1 MPSFFTRKK
10 SDGSQVSAILRSVF
24 FRFDYKQLIPMFV
37 LLLIGISFVY
47 GIGQQVGGV
56 GAEIY
61 WRRQIQ
67 WASIGL
73 VLWLLM
79 ALFDYR
85 KYGFLALFLWPI
97 SIALLGIVLKFGVDR
112 FGAKRWFSLFGFSVQ
127 PSEIAKLCTIVFLA
141 WLLSRKDIDVNK
153 LKWFFLSL
161 LILAVPAFLIFQQPN
176 LSTALTVLICGTAVI
191 FTARL
196 KVKIILIITA
206 IAAILAPIGYGM
218 LRDYH
223 KERIAVFL
231 DASKDPL
238 NAGWNQMQSEL
249 AVGSGGLTGKGFMH
263 GTQNN
268 LGYLPQTVSN
278 SDFIFS
284 VIAEE
289 TGFLGAAVVIA
300 MYVLLMISIF
310 STAITAQDDFGRYL
324 CAGIGAMFAL
334 HSIVNMGMTIRMMP
348 VTGLPL
354 PLVSYGGTFMV
365 TSLMALGIVQSVYSK
380 RVIPDPED

>member
-1 MPSFFTRKK
+1 MPSFFARKK
-10 SDGSQVSAILRSVF
+10 SNGSQVSAILRSVF
-24 FRFDYKQLIPMFV
+24 FRFDYKQLIPMFI
-37 LLLIGISFVY
+37 LLVIGVCFVY

-67 WASIGL
+67 WAAIGL
-73 VLWLLM
+73 IFWLAM
-79 ALFDYR
+79 AIFDYR
-85 KYGFLALFLWPI
+85 KYGILSMFLWPL

-127 PSEIAKLCTIVFLA
+127 PSEIAKLCTVVFLA
-141 WLLSRKDIDVNK
+141 WLLSRKDVDVNK
-153 LKWFFLSL
+153 IKWFFLSL
-161 LILAVPAFLIFQQPN
+161 LILAVPAFLIFRQPN

-196 KVKIILIITA
+196 KAKTILIIA
-206 IAAILAPIGYGM
+206 VIMAILAPIGYGM

-249 AVGSGGLTGKGFMH
+249 AVGSGGLTGKGFMQ
-263 GTQNN
+263 GTQNY

-310 STAITAQDDFGRYL
+310 STALTAQDDFGRYL

-380 RVIPDPED
+380 RVIPDSED

>member
-1 MPSFFTRKK
+1 MPSFFARKK
-10 SDGSQVSAILRSVF
+10 NDGSQVFSVLRSIF
-24 FRFDYKQLIPMFV
+24 FRFDYLQIIPMLL
-37 LLLIGISFVY
+37 LLLIGVFFVY

-73 VLWLLM
+73 VLWLVM

-85 KYGFLALFLWPI
+85 KYGIISLFLWPL

-112 FGAKRWFSLFGFSVQ
+112 FGAKRWFSLFGFSIQ
-127 PSEIAKLCTIVFLA
+127 PSEIAKLCTVVFLA
-141 WLLSRKDIDVNK
+141 WLLSRKDVDINK
-153 LKWFFLSL
+153 IKWFFLSI
-161 LILAVPAFLIFQQPN
+161 LILAVPSFLIFRQPN

-196 KVKIILIITA
+196 KAKIILIIA
-206 IAAILAPIGYGM
+206 IIMAILAPIGYGM

-249 AVGSGGLTGKGFMH
+249 AVGSGGLTGKGFMQ
-263 GTQNN
+263 GTQNY

-310 STAITAQDDFGRYL
+310 STALTAQDDFGRYL

-380 RVIPDPED
+380 RVIPDSED

>member
-1 MPSFFTRKK
+1 MAVFTRKK
-10 SDGSQVSAILRSVF
+10 SDGSQFLAVLRSVF
-24 FRFDYKQLIPMFV
+24 FRFDWKQIIPMFV
-37 LLLIGISFVY
+37 LLLFGVFFVY

-67 WASIGL
+67 WAVIGL
-73 VLWLLM
+73 AIWLVTSV
-79 ALFDYR
+79 FDYR
-85 KYGFLALFLWPI
+85 KYGVISLFLWPFCT
-97 SIALLGIVLKFGVDR
+97 ALLGIVLKFGVGR

-127 PSEIAKLCTIVFLA
+127 PSEIAKLCTIIFLA

-153 LKWFFLSL
+153 IKWFFISV
-161 LILAVPAFLIFQQPN
+161 LILAIPAFLIFQQPN
-176 LSTALTVLICGTAVI
+176 LSTALTVVICGVAVI

-196 KVKIILIITA
+196 KLRTILILTA
-206 IAAILAPIGYGM
+206 VMAILAPLGYSM

-223 KERIAVFL
+223 KQRIAVFL

-249 AVGSGGLTGKGFMH
+249 AVGSGGLTGKGFMQ

-289 TGFLGAAVVIA
+289 MGFLGAVLVVA

-310 STAITAQDDFGRYL
+310 STALTASDDFGRYL
-324 CAGIGAMFAL
+324 CAGIGTMFAL
-334 HSIVNMGMTIRMMP
+334 HSIVNMGMTIRLMP

-380 RVIPDPED
+380 RVIPDTED

>member
-1 MPSFFTRKK
+1 MPSFFARKK
-10 SDGSQVSAILRSVF
+10 SNGSQVSAILRSVF
-24 FRFDYKQLIPMFV
+24 FRFDYKQLIPMFI
-37 LLLIGISFVY
+37 LLVVGVCFVY

-67 WASIGL
+67 WAAVGL

-85 KYGFLALFLWPI
+85 KYGVISMFLWPL

-112 FGAKRWFSLFGFSVQ
+112 FGAKRWFSLFGFSIQ
-127 PSEIAKLCTIVFLA
+127 PSEIAKLCTVVFLA
-141 WLLSRKDIDVNK
+141 WLLSRKDVDINK
-153 LKWFFLSL
+153 IKWFFLSL
-161 LILAVPAFLIFQQPN
+161 LILAIPAFLIFRQPN
-176 LSTALTVLICGTAVI
+176 LSTALTVFICGTAVI

-196 KVKIILIITA
+196 KAKTILIIT
-206 IAAILAPIGYGM
+206 IIMAILAPVGYGM

-289 TGFLGAAVVIA
+289 TGFLGAAVVIT

-310 STAITAQDDFGRYL
+310 STALTAQDDFGRYL

>member
-1 MPSFFTRKK
+1 ML
-10 SDGSQVSAILRSVF
+10 SALRSVF
-24 FRFDYKQLIPMFV
+24 FRFDYKQIIPMII
-37 LLLIGISFVY
+37 LLLFGVFFVY

-61 WRRQIQ
+61 WKRQIQ
-67 WASIGL
+67 WAAIGL
-73 VLWLLM
+73 VIWLVL

-85 KYGFLALFLWPI
+85 KYGVISLFLWPV
-97 SIALLGIVLKFGVDR
+97 SVALLGIVLKFGVDR
-112 FGAKRWFSLFGFSVQ
+112 FGAKRWFSLFGFSIQ

-153 LKWFFLSL
+153 IKWFFLSI

-176 LSTALTVLICGTAVI
+176 LSTALTVIICCTAVI

-196 KVKIILIITA
+196 KLKTILIITVLL
-206 IAAILAPIGYGM
+206 AILAPIGYSM

-249 AVGSGGLTGKGFMH
+249 AVGSGGMTGKGFMH
-263 GTQNN
+263 GTQNY

-289 TGFLGAAVVIA
+289 TGFVGAMVVVA
-300 MYVLLMISIF
+300 MYILLMISIF
-310 STAITAQDDFGRYL
+310 STALTAQDDFGRYL

-365 TSLMALGIVQSVYSK
+365 TSLMALGMVQSVYSK
-380 RVIPDPED
+380 RIIPEQED

>member
-37 LLLIGISFVY
+37 LLLIGIFFVY

>member
-1 MPSFFTRKK
+1 MPSFFARKK
-10 SDGSQVSAILRSVF
+10 SNGSQVSAILRSVF
-24 FRFDYKQLIPMFV
+24 FRFDYKQLIPMFI
-37 LLLIGISFVY
+37 LLLIGVSFVY

-67 WASIGL
+67 WAAIGL
-73 VLWLLM
+73 VFWLLL

-85 KYGFLALFLWPI
+85 KYGIISMFLWPL

-112 FGAKRWFSLFGFSVQ
+112 FGAKRWFSLFGFSIQ
-127 PSEIAKLCTIVFLA
+127 PSEIAKLCTVVFLA
-141 WLLSRKDIDVNK
+141 WLLSRKDVDINK
-153 LKWFFLSL
+153 IKWFFLSL
-161 LILAVPAFLIFQQPN
+161 LILAVPAFLIFRQPN

-196 KVKIILIITA
+196 KAKTILIITV
-206 IAAILAPIGYGM
+206 IMAILAPVGYGM

-249 AVGSGGLTGKGFMH
+249 AVGSGGLTGKGFMQ

-310 STAITAQDDFGRYL
+310 STALTAQDDFGRYL

>member
-10 SDGSQVSAILRSVF
+10 SDGSQVLSALRSVF
-24 FRFDYKQLIPMFV
+24 FRFDYKQIIPMII
-37 LLLIGISFVY
+37 LLLFGVFFVY

-61 WRRQIQ
+61 WKRQIQ
-67 WASIGL
+67 WAVIGL
-73 VLWLLM
+73 VIWLVL

-85 KYGFLALFLWPI
+85 KYGVISLFLWPI

-112 FGAKRWFSLFGFSVQ
+112 FGAKRWFSLFGFSIQ

-153 LKWFFLSL
+153 IKWFFLSI
-161 LILAVPAFLIFQQPN
+161 LILTVPAFLIFQQPN
-176 LSTALTVLICGTAVI
+176 LSTALTVIICGVSII

-196 KVKIILIITA
+196 KLKTILIITVLL
-206 IAAILAPIGYGM
+206 AILAPIGYSM

-249 AVGSGGLTGKGFMH
+249 AVGSGGLTGKGFMQ

-289 TGFLGAAVVIA
+289 TGFIGAMVVVA
-300 MYVLLMISIF
+300 MYILLMISIF
-310 STAITAQDDFGRYL
+310 STALTAQDDFGRYL

-365 TSLMALGIVQSVYSK
+365 TSLMALGMVQSVYSK
-380 RVIPDPED
+380 RIIPEPED

>member
-1 MPSFFTRKK
+1 ML
-10 SDGSQVSAILRSVF
+10 AALRSVF
-24 FRFDYKQLIPMFV
+24 FRFDYKQIIPMII
-37 LLLIGISFVY
+37 LLLFGIFFVY

-67 WASIGL
+67 WAAVGL
-73 VLWLLM
+73 VIWLVT
-79 ALFDYR
+79 ALLDYR
-85 KYGFLALFLWPI
+85 KYGIIAMFLWPVCI
-97 SIALLGIVLKFGVDR
+97 SLLAIVLKFGVGR

-127 PSEIAKLCTIVFLA
+127 PSEIAKLCTIIFLA
-141 WLLSRKDIDVNK
+141 WLLSRKDIDINK
-153 LKWFFLSL
+153 IKWFFLSIL
-161 LILAVPAFLIFQQPN
+161 LLAIPAFLIFQQPN
-176 LSTALTVLICGTAVI
+176 LSTALTVVICGTAVI

-196 KVKIILIITA
+196 KLKIILIITA
-206 IAAILAPIGYGM
+206 ALAIMAPIGYGM

-263 GTQNN
+263 GTQNY

-289 TGFLGAAVVIA
+289 LGFLGAAAVVT

-310 STAITAQDDFGRYL
+310 STALTASDDFGRYL

-334 HSIVNMGMTIRMMP
+334 HSLVNMGMTIRMMP

-365 TSLMALGIVQSVYSK
+365 TSLMSLGIVQSVYSK
-380 RVIPDPED
+380 RTIPDPED

>member
-1 MPSFFTRKK
+1 MPSFFARKK
-10 SDGSQVSAILRSVF
+10 SNGSQVSAILRSVF
-24 FRFDYKQLIPMFV
+24 FRFDYKQLIPMFI
-37 LLLIGISFVY
+37 LLVVGVCFVY

-67 WASIGL
+67 WAAVGL

-85 KYGFLALFLWPI
+85 KYGVISMFLWPL

-112 FGAKRWFSLFGFSVQ
+112 FGAKRWFSLFGFSIQ
-127 PSEIAKLCTIVFLA
+127 PSEIAKLCTVVFLA
-141 WLLSRKDIDVNK
+141 WLLSRKDVDINK
-153 LKWFFLSL
+153 IKWFFLSL
-161 LILAVPAFLIFQQPN
+161 LILAIPAFLIFRQPN
-176 LSTALTVLICGTAVI
+176 LSTALTVFICGTAVI

-196 KVKIILIITA
+196 KAKTILIITIIMA
-206 IAAILAPIGYGM
+206 VLAPVGYGM

-289 TGFLGAAVVIA
+289 TGFLGAAVVIT

-310 STAITAQDDFGRYL
+310 STALTAQDDFGRYL

>member
-10 SDGSQVSAILRSVF
+10 NDGSQALSVLRSVF
-24 FRFDYKQLIPMFV
+24 FRFDFLQIIPMFL
-37 LLLIGISFVY
+37 LLLIGVLFVY
-47 GIGQQVGGV
+47 GIGQQVGGI

-67 WASIGL
+67 WAAVGL
-73 VLWLLM
+73 ICWLTT
-79 ALFDYR
+79 ALLDYR
-85 KYGFLALFLWPI
+85 KYGVIALFLWPV
-97 SIALLGIVLKFGVDR
+97 SIALLLIVLKFGVDR

-127 PSEIAKLCTIVFLA
+127 PSEIAKICTIIFLS

-153 LKWFFLSL
+153 IKWFFLSV
-161 LILAVPAFLIFQQPN
+161 LILGIPEFLIFCQPN
-176 LSTALTVLICGTAVI
+176 LSTALTVGICGTAVN

-196 KVKIILIITA
+196 KFKIILL
-206 IAAILAPIGYGM
+206 ILALMAVCAPVGYSM

-223 KERIAVFL
+223 KQRIAVFL
-231 DASKDPL
+231 DPSKDPL

-249 AVGSGGLTGKGFMH
+249 AVGSGGFTGKGFMH
-263 GTQNN
+263 GTQNY

-289 TGFLGAAVVIA
+289 TGFLGAITVVA
-300 MYVLLMISIF
+300 LYVLLLCSIF
-310 STAITAQDDFGRYL
+310 GTALTASDDFGRYL
-324 CAGIGAMFAL
+324 CAGIGTMFAL

-365 TSLMALGIVQSVYSK
+365 VALLSLGIVQSVYA
-380 RVIPDPED
+380 RRTIPDPED

>member
-1 MPSFFTRKK
+1 ML
-10 SDGSQVSAILRSVF
+10 AALRSVF
-24 FRFDYKQLIPMFV
+24 FRFDYKQIIPMII
-37 LLLIGISFVY
+37 LLLFGVFFVY

-67 WASIGL
+67 WAVIGL
-73 VLWLLM
+73 IIWLIS
-79 ALFDYR
+79 ALLDYR
-85 KYGFLALFLWPI
+85 KYGVISMFLWPVCI
-97 SIALLGIVLKFGVDR
+97 SLLGIVLKFGVGR

-127 PSEIAKLCTIVFLA
+127 PSEIAKLCTIIFLA

-153 LKWFFLSL
+153 IKWFFLSL
-161 LILAVPAFLIFQQPN
+161 LILAIPSFLIFKQPN
-176 LSTALTVLICGTAVI
+176 LSTALTVVICGAAVI

-196 KVKIILIITA
+196 KLKIILLITVLLA
-206 IAAILAPIGYGM
+206 IAAPIGYGM

-263 GTQNN
+263 GTQNY

-289 TGFLGAAVVIA
+289 LGFLGAAAVVA

-310 STAITAQDDFGRYL
+310 STALTAPDDFGRYL

-334 HSIVNMGMTIRMMP
+334 HSLVNMGMTIRMMP

-380 RVIPDPED
+380 RIQPDPED